1 MKLFALTL
9 SSFLLFAA
17 LPACAQSPDTG
28 GSSPASAKPA
38 DTATST
44 ATDAAAQ
51 KKKPKKIWTNEEI
64 GSVKGDVS
72 VVGDGNASPSKGGDK
87 RPSAD
92 GAGDAH
98 QQQIQGYRDRIQECQ
113 SQIDAIDKRIA
124 QLRNFKAENTA
135 PSGGINP
142 NQGYNMVP
150 VEDQVKQLE
159 EKRKQLQTKIDDTE
173 IEARKNGVDSADLR

>member
-1 MKLFALTL
+1 MKLFAITL

-17 LPACAQSPDTG
+17 LAACAQLPDS
-28 GSSPASAKPA
+28 SSPASAKPA
-38 DTATST
+38 DTAAGAS
-44 ATDAAAQ
+44 TDASAQ
-51 KKKPKKIWTNEEI
+51 KKKSKKIWTNEEI

-72 VVGDGNASPSKGGDK
+72 VVGDNNSSPSK
-87 RPSAD
+87 SAD
-92 GAGDAH
+92 KPSSAGGAGDAH

-113 SQIDAIDKRIA
+113 SQIEAIDKRIA
-124 QLRNFKAENTA
+124 QLKNFKAENTA

-159 EKRKQLQTKIDDTE
+159 EKKKQLQTKIDETE
-173 IEARKNGVDSADLR
+173 IEARKNGIDSGDLR